1 VLTSTDTS
9 NSCPNKL
16 RHAENAAEAGATEL
30 PQPVKTAMTLV
41 SKIMTFTAYRI

>member
-1 VLTSTDTS
+1 MRADE
-9 NSCPNKL
+9 L
-16 RHAENAAEAGATEL
+16 RHAENAAAAGAAEL